1 MVTDQLADV
10 KDNAI
15 KNISFSNIDKV
26 HFEGGVNL
34 ADNATVCD
42 SRGNCMVT
50 DQLATL
56 DFSSVGPMPGFGG
69 IYL

>member
-1 MVTDQLADV
+1 MITDQLAAV

-15 KNISFSNIDKV
+15 KSLGFSKIGTV

-50 DQLATL
+50 DQLADTK
-56 DFSSVGPMPGFGG
+56 DN
-69 IYL
+69 

>member
-1 MVTDQLADV
+1 MVTNQLDTV

-15 KNISFSNIDKV
+15 KNLAFKNIGRV
-26 HFEGGVNL
+26 HFEGSIGM

-50 DQLATL
+50 DRLRLDVNSEWAAMRGKQLQ
-56 DFSSVGPMPGFGG
+56 M
-69 IYL
+69 